1 MIKHVITD
9 LDGTLVDNLF
19 LNTMSYRRA
28 FESVGLKFDPY
39 VYRQCFGLRFDA
51 MCDMM
56 GVPSDTAL
64 RQKIASKK
72 AEAYAENIGMAD
84 INNPLVNFIKSL
96 KDVTVTVATTAS
108 SKNAFAMLDHLQS
121 VTGFVPHY
129 VITGEDVKN
138 GKPAPDVYLH
148 ALDML
153 GVTSRDEVMVFED
166 SMTGITAAHAAG
178 IRSVIKIQF

>member
-28 FESVGLKFDPY
+28 FESVGLKFDPF
-39 VYRQCFGLRFDA
+39 VYKQCFGLRFDA
-51 MCDMM
+51 MCDVM
-56 GVPSDTAL
+56 GVPVDPET
-64 RQKIASKK
+64 RQKIAIKK
-72 AEAYAENIGMAD
+72 AEAYADNIAMVD
-84 INNPLVNFIKSL
+84 INTPLINFIKSL

-108 SKNAFAMLDHLQS
+108 LKNASAMLGHLKA
-121 VTGFVPHY
+121 VTGFRPNY
-129 VITGEDVKN
+129 VITGEDAQH

-148 ALDML
+148 ALEML
-153 GVTSRDEVMVFED
+153 DNPSRDEVIVFED

-178 IRSVIKIQF
+178 IRSVIKIQI